1 MTTSATHCPHSFAF
15 QAATR
20 LVVGSGSLARV
31 GDLARGL
38 GGTRVLLVSDP
49 GLVATGFPARAE
61 ELLASAGL
69 ACHLFQEFGENPS
82 TAHVAA
88 GLEAAQECRPDL
100 IVALGGGSSMDCA
113 KGINFVYSFGGSM
126 HDYHGRERVG
136 RERGP
141 MLPSIAVPTTA
152 GTGSETQS
160 FALISDAET
169 GAKMACGDPRAAFRV
184 AILDVELTLTQP
196 DRVTALTGIDAV
208 SHAVESF
215 VSRAATPASRLFARE
230 AWRLLATN
238 LPRVFANGRDVEARS
253 AVQLGAAWAGVAIEN
268 AMLGGAHAMANPL
281 TQLHGIPHGQAV
293 GLVLPH
299 VVRFNAPQ
307 CEDDYAD
314 LCRDLP
320 TMAAIPGSVRL
331 ADWLQY
337 LLRQAGMSASL
348 ADLGLADADTAALAA
363 IATQQWTG
371 SFNPRPFSATDFETL
386 YEASR

>member
-1 MTTSATHCPHSFAF
+1 
-15 QAATR
+15 
-20 LVVGSGSLARV
+20 
-31 GDLARGL
+31 
-38 GGTRVLLVSDP
+38 
-49 GLVATGFPARAE
+49 
-61 ELLASAGL
+61 
-69 ACHLFQEFGENPS
+69 
-82 TAHVAA
+82 
-88 GLEAAQECRPDL
+88 
-100 IVALGGGSSMDCA
+100 
-113 KGINFVYSFGGSM
+113 
-126 HDYHGRERVG
+126 
-136 RERGP
+136 
-141 MLPSIAVPTTA
+141 
-152 GTGSETQS
+152 
-160 FALISDAET
+160 
-169 GAKMACGDPRAAFRV
+169 V

-268 AMLGGAHAMANPL
+268 AMLGGA
-281 TQLHGIPHGQAV
+281 QAV